1 MVKSDTASNSK
12 PETTKVTMSSEKL
25 NAAKTNNE
33 AADLLNPTG
42 SKTTNNG
49 PMEWLLG
56 KSNIIIY
63 KHNTR

>member
-56 KSNIIIY
+56 KLNMF
-63 KHNTR
+63 TF

>member
-25 NAAKTNNE
+25 DTAKTNE
-33 AADLLNPTG
+33 ADLLNPTG
-42 SKTTNNG
+42 SKTTNG

-56 KSNIIIY
+56 KLNI
-63 KHNTR
+63 

>member
-56 KSNIIIY
+56 KSNIFIFE
-63 KHNTR
+63 H